1 MRALVLSGGEGSR
14 LRPITHTNA
23 KQLIPIA
30 GTPIL
35 FHALRSIREAGITEV
50 GIVVGSTADE
60 VRAAVGDG
68 SRWGL
73 QITYIPQE
81 APLGLAHAVMTARDF
96 VTGRPFLMYLGDN
109 VLPEGL
115 TRFVEEFER
124 TGPEA
129 QIFLARVPE
138 PERFGVVVLDGERV
152 VRLVEKPR
160 EFVSDLALVGVYLFR
175 DSILEACDALE
186 PSWRGEYEITEAIQ
200 WLVDHGRTVRAEMV
214 SGWWKDTG
222 KPEDLLE
229 ANRMM
234 LSLVEGRGE
243 VEGEVDAAS
252 TLEGEVVVGAGA
264 KVTRSALRGP
274 VVIGPDCVVDGSTIG
289 PNVSLERGCRVVAST
304 VRDSI
309 VMEQCTID
317 HVQGLESS
325 ILGRGADVRH
335 SGREGT
341 HRLIVGDHSRVE
353 LD

>member
-23 KQLIPIA
+23 KQLIPVA

-35 FHALRSIREAGITEV
+35 FHALASIRDAGITEV
-50 GIVVGSTADE
+50 GIVVGSTGEE

-68 SRWGL
+68 SRWDL
-73 QITYIPQE
+73 EVTYIPQE
-81 APLGLAHAVMTARDF
+81 APLGLAHAVMTARGF
-96 VTGRPFLMYLGDN
+96 VAGSPFLMYLGDN

-115 TRFVEEFER
+115 TRFVTEFER

-175 DSILEACDALE
+175 DSILEACDSLE

-200 WLVDHGRTVRAEMV
+200 WLVDHDRTVRAEMV
-214 SGWWKDTG
+214 TGWWKDTG
-222 KPEDLLE
+222 KPEDLLD

-234 LSLVEGRGE
+234 LSLLAPS
-243 VEGEVDAAS
+243 VEGEVDGAS
-252 TLEGEVVVGAGA
+252 TLHGVVVVGAGA
-264 KVTRSALRGP
+264 KVTNSTVHGP
-274 VVIGPDCVVDGSTIG
+274 VVIGPDCVVDGSVVG
-289 PNVSLERGCRVVAST
+289 PDVSLERGCRVMAST
-304 VRDSI
+304 VTDSI
-309 VMEQCTID
+309 VMEGCSIA
-317 HVQGLESS
+317 HVRGLTGS
-325 ILGRGADVRH
+325 ILGRGSDVRH
-335 SGREGT
+335 SGGDGA
-341 HRLIVGDHSRVE
+341 HRLIVGDQSRVE
-353 LD
+353 VD